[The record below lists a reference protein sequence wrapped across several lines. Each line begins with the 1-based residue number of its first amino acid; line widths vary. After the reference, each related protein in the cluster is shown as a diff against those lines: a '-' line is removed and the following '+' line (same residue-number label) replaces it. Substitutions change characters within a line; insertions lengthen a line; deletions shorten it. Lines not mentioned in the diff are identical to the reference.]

1 MPNKSPN
8 ENKLPDE
15 AIALMENFVRDIT
28 KLRCAVIG
36 MVLCTEP
43 DLGIGMMRN
52 TTGDP
57 VPLMRAVTR
66 IVEAAQEQGSI
77 IDVPVLPLQ

>member
-15 AIALMENFVRDIT
+15 AIALMEQFIRDIT
-28 KLRCAVIG
+28 KHKCAVIG

-43 DLGIGMMRN
+43 ALGIGMMRN

-57 VPLMRAVTR
+57 VPLMHALTR
-66 IVEAAQEQGSI
+66 IIERAQEQGSI